1 MIRIVLAIIMLVLIT
16 TPVHSKQ
23 DIPIICTTDLLGLE
37 KEIEGNGEIFVWEGK
52 SLIGIDF
59 RFYVGPETWT
69 VLFFNDMNGWC
80 TGPAFN
86 GKTTAL
92 QKEIPGVGV

>member
-23 DIPIICTTDLLGLE
+23 EIPIICAPDLEALE
-37 KEIEGNGEIFVWEGK
+37 NGIENNGELFVFAGK
-52 SLIGIDF
+52 SLVGVEF

-69 VLFFNDMNGWC
+69 VLFFNNMNGWC
-80 TGPAFN
+80 TGPAFS